1 MTLAQKL
8 ESLLFGSRRLF
19 HNARIDL
26 KYGAFLGGTIKSSY
40 AHLGIQDVA
49 NTDYAVLPFIFKDKV
64 RESDVLVDI
73 GCGKGRV
80 INWWLS
86 CGLPNQ
92 IIGIELDEAV
102 ARRTQQ
108 RLRRYENVKII
119 CGDALNHLPE
129 NATVLY
135 LYNPF
140 TAPWVAKL
148 KDRLKVVYAAAHKI
162 TLLYYNCIFVEI
174 FVNDPNWTV
183 EVISLGAPFHPLAV
197 VRFRNESSIECESS
211 ELRTDCRSASSLSRD

>member
-8 ESLLFGSRRLF
+8 ESLLFDGRRLF
-19 HNARIDL
+19 HNARLDL
-26 KYGAFLGGTIKSSY
+26 KYGAFLGGTIKSSS
-40 AHLGIQDVA
+40 AHLGIHDVA
-49 NTDYAVLPFIFKDKV
+49 NSDYAVLPLIFKDRV
-64 RESDVLVDI
+64 RE

-102 ARRTQQ
+102 ARRTQR
-108 RLRRYENVKII
+108 RLRRYENVRII
-119 CGDALNHLPE
+119 CGDALNQLPE

-148 KDRLKVVYAAAHKI
+148 KDRLKVVYAATHKI

-174 FVNDPNWTV
+174 FANDLNWTV
-183 EVISLGAPFHPLAV
+183 EMINLGAHFHPLAV

-211 ELRTDCRSASSLSRD
+211 ELRTDRSSASSLPPRLRSRL